1 LAAGILK
8 FAANLFHFIFGKNM
22 KNSFNILI
30 FIILFYLP
38 NALAS
43 YTSSTIGN
51 CAIYSG
57 DTINFLG
64 LCEIFNEGGNNF
76 AVGALDRNKPLY
88 EDVHSISVSPI
99 SKNRAIVRALI
110 VFTEGDGLDDGFR
123 AGDTVNSFWGEVVRD
138 KKDSSCWGD
147 GGLKICARKIK

>member
-1 LAAGILK
+1 
-8 FAANLFHFIFGKNM
+8 M

-76 AVGALDRNKPLY
+76 AIGALDRNKPLY
-88 EDVHSISVSPI
+88 EEVHSISVSPI

-110 VFTEGDGLDDGFR
+110 IITFDADEENPSETQVLNT
-123 AGDTVNSFWGEVVRD
+123 SWGEVVRD